1 MYKIISASADIKWKD
16 REKLKKWVT
25 LDEGGE
31 FSEEKC
37 IETLVCTD

>member
-25 LDEGGE
+25 LDECGD
-31 FSEEKC
+31 SS
-37 IETLVCTD
+37 T